1 MNVTVEL
8 PENIY
13 KNVARK
19 AQKNNKRVD
28 EIIIDSLEEEYL
40 LEKNDFAENISD
52 WSDEDVLALANLK
65 MPEAQAE
72 RMSELSELQQTGLI
86 SKTENTELEIY
97 IRSSQIATLQKAIGI
112 VEAVKRQLINSPK
125 DLR

>member
-13 KNVARK
+13 KNVAKK
-19 AQKNNKRVD
+19 ARKNNKRVD
-28 EIIIDSLEEEYL
+28 EIIIDSLEVEYL
-40 LEKNDFAENISD
+40 LDKNDFAEDISD

-65 MPEAQAE
+65 MPEAQAD